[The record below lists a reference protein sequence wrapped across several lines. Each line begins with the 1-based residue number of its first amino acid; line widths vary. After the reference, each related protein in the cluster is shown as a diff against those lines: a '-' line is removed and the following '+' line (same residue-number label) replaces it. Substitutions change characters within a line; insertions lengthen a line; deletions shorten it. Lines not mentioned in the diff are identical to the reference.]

1 LLEAAAQTQRPLVTL
16 RRLLDDEAPDTN
28 ELKEAVR
35 NVHAALSKI
44 DNLAAVLIKAGEAIN
59 DQLRDD
65 LIAAWPRGGR

>member
-1 LLEAAAQTQRPLVTL
+1 
-16 RRLLDDEAPDTN
+16 LDDEAPDTN